1 MKKKRDKSIYV
12 SLLID
17 EHSRIW
23 FKIFDRNGINLHH
36 IKNWQKKL
44 TVKQFRDKISDN
56 LLPADWN
63 RYLIIINFH
72 LHVVKQG
79 IPDSLKQNLDIIK
92 LFKYHVWANSWEGP
106 QKLVSNEN
114 FPSNVLPIFEN
125 ICEYS
130 KLINCNRIGYI
141 DSDLQSEI
149 DFNIWKKTTPSN
161 LELIIECSGEL
172 WSDIVFNDIIATSN
186 LHSIDDWIN
195 YRKKLPFNY
204 SDSNIFWCYNRVFRE
219 GKAYIIYNLLKEN
232 LLSYG
237 KVSYYGKRFLHKS
250 YIDILAKI
258 LYDKAYIDDVDDFT
272 KFLKSPDIKSD
283 KVNAIRNLA
292 NVLDKTT
299 WTCPINICTET
310 NYFEENL
317 FFNEKTLKPIMLSQ
331 LILPMTSTG
340 LFHELSKK
348 YGFIFSDITLEIDKI
363 ENKRLKMEKIIY
375 YLKFFIANRDLLK
388 SEIEKNFIYFEKN
401 MEVINN
407 QVKCLCA
414 NNVIHDTFKKIE
426 RYSCRDF
433 SL

>member
-1 MKKKRDKSIYV
+1 MKKKRDNTVYV

-17 EHSRIW
+17 EHSRIY
-23 FKIFDRNGINLHH
+23 FRILDRNGINLHNLS
-36 IKNWQKKL
+36 NWQKKL

-56 LLPADWN
+56 SLPSDWN
-63 RYLIIINFH
+63 RYLIINNFH

-79 IPDSLKQNLDIIK
+79 IPYSLKQNLDIIK
-92 LFKYHVWANSWEGP
+92 LFKYHIWANCWEGP
-106 QKLVSNEN
+106 QKLISNEN
-114 FPSNVLPIFEN
+114 FPENIVPIFEN

-161 LELIIECSGEL
+161 LKLIIECSGEL
-172 WSDIVFNDIIATSN
+172 WSDIVFNNIIETSN
-186 LHSIDDWIN
+186 LHSINDWIN
-195 YRKKLPFNY
+195 YRKKLPFDY

-250 YIDILAKI
+250 NINTLAKI
-258 LYDKAYIDDVDDFT
+258 LYDKAYIDDIDDFT

-283 KVNAIRNLA
+283 EVDASKNLA

-340 LFHELSKK
+340 LFHALSEK

-363 ENKRLKMEKIIY
+363 ENKRVKMEKILY
-375 YLKFFIANRDLLK
+375 YLKFFISNKNLL
-388 SEIEKNFIYFEKN
+388 EIEINKNLFYFEKN
-401 MEVINN
+401 MKIINN
-407 QVKCLCA
+407 QSKICKI
-414 NNVIHDTFKKIE
+414 NNVIDVMFKKLE
-426 RYSCRDF
+426 RRS
-433 SL
+433 